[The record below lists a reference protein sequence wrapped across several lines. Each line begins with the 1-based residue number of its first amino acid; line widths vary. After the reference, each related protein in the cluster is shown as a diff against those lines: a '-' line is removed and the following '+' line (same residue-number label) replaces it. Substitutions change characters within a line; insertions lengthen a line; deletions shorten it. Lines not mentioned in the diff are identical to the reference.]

1 MKVISIVNPKGGA
14 GKTVTAVNLAYA
26 MSLKGK
32 KILLID
38 TDPRNA
44 VSTYLNL
51 KNDNTI
57 FDLIKECYETMKFD
71 KAKYITSKNKVD
83 VIIPD
88 EKLLQLEMLFASYSD
103 NQAIFNI
110 FSNITEQLKQDY
122 DYIIIDTEGSI
133 NNTVRGILNATDYI
147 VAPSKCSLIDTNGIN
162 DLIKIYF
169 IGKRNNPKLEL
180 KKVFFVQVEERTRVF
195 ADALKEYTDFF
206 NKFPNVTNSVKE
218 SIVVEILKFSEEY
231 REQLLAYA
239 YNLYL
244 QNGASSIKYIVTT
257 LQEWSDNNVTSLAD
271 ARKLHDDTYGPS
283 YEPLPNPDD
292 VEISPEFEA
301 AMNLW
306 SDKQ

>member
-83 VIIPD
+83 VIISD
-88 EKLLQLEMLFASYSD
+88 ERLLQLEMLFASYSD

-110 FSNITEQLKQDY
+110 FSNHL
-122 DYIIIDTEGSI
+122 
-133 NNTVRGILNATDYI
+133 
-147 VAPSKCSLIDTNGIN
+147 
-162 DLIKIYF
+162 
-169 IGKRNNPKLEL
+169 
-180 KKVFFVQVEERTRVF
+180 
-195 ADALKEYTDFF
+195 
-206 NKFPNVTNSVKE
+206 
-218 SIVVEILKFSEEY
+218 
-231 REQLLAYA
+231 
-239 YNLYL
+239 
-244 QNGASSIKYIVTT
+244 
-257 LQEWSDNNVTSLAD
+257 
-271 ARKLHDDTYGPS
+271 
-283 YEPLPNPDD
+283 
-292 VEISPEFEA
+292 
-301 AMNLW
+301 
-306 SDKQ
+306 